1 MIQPFYICLL
11 ALASFYTIFFGY
23 VIKSHQ
29 RATEVRS
36 IKEII

>member
-11 ALASFYTIFFGY
+11 ALASFYSIFFGY

-29 RATEVRS
+29 RDTQVS
-36 IKEII
+36 TMKEIA

>member
-11 ALASFYTIFFGY
+11 ALASFYSIFFGY

-29 RATEVRS
+29 KESEVS
-36 IKEII
+36 SLKEIA

>member
-11 ALASFYTIFFGY
+11 ALASFYSIFFGY

-29 RATEVRS
+29 KESAMS
-36 IKEII
+36 PLKEIA